1 LSKEPVGIAL
11 PKVGMEPLRR
21 RQLIDAAIATLRRY
35 GWPDTTVVRIGA
47 EAGLSPAIIHHY
59 FKSKDDLLA
68 AAMRWILVELRTE
81 VVGRL
86 KRANSPRARLQ
97 AVIDGSFAP
106 SQFRPE
112 IRAAWLAFWAQAPFA
127 PVLDRLRRLY
137 IARLRSTLI
146 ADLRRL
152 LPGGQ
157 VEDAALALA
166 SMIDGLFLRAA
177 SGDPMV
183 TPEAACALATEHLDH
198 RLACAASSKKGS

>member
-1 LSKEPVGIAL
+1 
-11 PKVGMEPLRR
+11 MEAVRR
-21 RQLIDAAIATLRRY
+21 RQLIDAAIVTLRRF
-35 GWPDTTVVRIGA
+35 GWQETTVVRIGT

-68 AAMRWILVELRTE
+68 AAMRSILIELRNE
-81 VVGRL
+81 VGGRL
-86 KRANSPRARLQ
+86 ELAGGPRARLQ

-137 IARLRSTLI
+137 IARLRSMLV

-152 LPGGQ
+152 LPQEQ
-157 VEDAALALA
+157 VEAAALALA
-166 SMIDGLFLRAA
+166 SLIDGLFLRAA
-177 SGDPMV
+177 SGDAEV
-183 TPEAACALATEHLDH
+183 TPDRARLLASEHLDH
-198 RLACAASSKKGS
+198 RLAAAGLPAEGN